1 MRFLVEIEIRT
12 TVPVTIEA
20 DTEEDALKTL
30 LAARE
35 GEYLSGDPVPRP
47 PVVKS
52 IKALGE

>member
-1 MRFLVEIEIRT
+1 MRFLIEIELRT
-12 TVPVTIEA
+12 TVPVTVEA
-20 DTEEDALKTL
+20 DTEEGALKAF

-35 GEYLSGDPVPRP
+35 GEFPSGDPVPRP